1 MNKPWEWGN
10 TRGNK
15 LEKKSESKMVRISGQ
30 FHMEIKGKETHIA
43 PPPPTSSVREESGAG
58 LPGCTSS
65 EVLSQMDSA
74 SNIKEAYQVQFTQG
88 SIKLMLHS
96 HINCF

>member
-1 MNKPWEWGN
+1 MNKPWEWGS

-43 PPPPTSSVREESGAG
+43 P
-58 LPGCTSS
+58 LPH
-65 EVLSQMDSA
+65 L
-74 SNIKEAYQVQFTQG
+74 
-88 SIKLMLHS
+88 
-96 HINCF
+96 

>member
-43 PPPPTSSVREESGAG
+43 PPPNLICKRGEWGRAAW
-58 LPGCTSS
+58 
-65 EVLSQMDSA
+65 MH
-74 SNIKEAYQVQFTQG
+74 QF
-88 SIKLMLHS
+88 
-96 HINCF
+96 